1 MVTNAATTLPEIF
14 AAGRPADGSRPLL
27 IEPDGA
33 TVTYDDAADA
43 ARRFAAAFAANGV
56 RRGDRIALLAEKSPQ
71 ALFVYLAC
79 AESGAVLVPMNPA
92 YTDDEVG
99 YILADADPT
108 LVVCD
113 QSRVGVAGART
124 VLTLDRDGHGTLA
137 AAASQAP
144 PLAAAAPPA
153 PDDLAAVLYTSGTTG
168 RPKGA
173 MLTHDNLA
181 SNALAL
187 RLAWG
192 FSDDDVLVHAL
203 PIFHTHGLFVATNT
217 VLCSGAS
224 MRFLRRFDPKSV
236 LDALGEATVMMGV
249 PTFYTRLL
257 ADEGLAASAC
267 KNVRLFIS
275 GSAPLLASTHEAFS
289 ARTGQEILERYGM
302 TELSMITSN
311 PLHGARQPGSVG
323 RPLDRVE
330 VRIGAADEHGIGDV
344 EVRGPNVFPG
354 YWRRPDLQSSEFTT
368 DGFFRTG
375 DLGRV
380 DEEGYLWLAGRSK
393 DLVISGGLNV
403 YPGELESV
411 LDALPGVLE
420 SAVIGVADEDFG
432 EAVVAIVVPNGELLI
447 TEESIRT
454 AARTRLAG
462 FKVPKRVHLVDELP
476 RNAMGKVE
484 KTSLR
489 NRFGPS

>member
-1 MVTNAATTLPEIF
+1 
-14 AAGRPADGSRPLL
+14 
-27 IEPDGA
+27 
-33 TVTYDDAADA
+33 
-43 ARRFAAAFAANGV
+43 
-56 RRGDRIALLAEKSPQ
+56 
-71 ALFVYLAC
+71 
-79 AESGAVLVPMNPA
+79 
-92 YTDDEVG
+92 
-99 YILADADPT
+99 
-108 LVVCD
+108 
-113 QSRVGVAGART
+113 
-124 VLTLDRDGHGTLA
+124 
-137 AAASQAP
+137 
-144 PLAAAAPPA
+144 
-153 PDDLAAVLYTSGTTG
+153 
-168 RPKGA
+168 
-173 MLTHDNLA
+173 
-181 SNALAL
+181 
-187 RLAWG
+187 
-192 FSDDDVLVHAL
+192 
-203 PIFHTHGLFVATNT
+203 
-217 VLCSGAS
+217 
-224 MRFLRRFDPKSV
+224 
-236 LDALGEATVMMGV
+236 MMGV

-257 ADEGLAASAC
+257 ADEGLTASAC

-323 RPLDRVE
+323 QPLDRVE
-330 VRIGAADEHGIGDV
+330 VRIEAGDEHGIGDV

-354 YWRRPDLQSSEFTT
+354 YWRRPDLQSSEFTA

-420 SAVIGVADEDFG
+420 SAVIGVPDEDFG
-432 EAVVAIVVPNGELLI
+432 EAVVAIVVPNGEHLI
-447 TEESIRT
+447 NEESIRT

-484 KTSLR
+484 KASLR